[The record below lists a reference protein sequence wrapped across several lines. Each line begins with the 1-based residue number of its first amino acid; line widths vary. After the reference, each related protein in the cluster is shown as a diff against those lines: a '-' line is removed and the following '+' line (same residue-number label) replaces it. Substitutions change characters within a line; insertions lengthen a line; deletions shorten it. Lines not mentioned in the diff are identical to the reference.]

1 MNQGSQWSV
10 IVCAGAILA
19 AGALAEPVQ
28 PEPAKP
34 AVVKPEAVKP
44 EAPVAPAMR
53 EVFPG
58 VRIDLAGKTVEIDGL
73 VPVNAHTKADLKVF
87 LETTVCGYDSKEHES
102 LVVTKAK
109 PSQVHAALLMLGLK
123 PGKPGAWK
131 LEEKKWVGV
140 PPTGDEVEV
149 RFVITEADG
158 TQREE
163 DPAEWIV
170 NIKDGKSLKAI
181 ATDAKWVF
189 AGSKLAEKKPSP
201 RAPGEGALPQSGPAG
216 GAPDAKPGPEYYVAD
231 TEGTLIGLTS
241 FGTETIGLT
250 AMYNPDNDKEAP
262 EWIASRERTPE
273 VGAKVVVRVRGR
285 KGGS

>member
-1 MNQGSQWSV
+1 MNRNACWSLV
-10 IVCAGAILA
+10 ASVGAVLGAGAA
-19 AGALAEPVQ
+19 FEPVQ
-28 PEPAKP
+28 VEPVKP
-34 AVVKPEAVKP
+34 AATNPAAMAP
-44 EAPVAPAMR
+44 APVLR

-58 VRIDLAGKTVEIDGL
+58 VRVDLAGRVVEFDGM

-140 PPTGDEVEV
+140 PPSGDEVEV
-149 RFVITEADG
+149 RFVVANADG

-163 DPAEWIV
+163 DPADWIV
-170 NIKDGKSLKAI
+170 NIKDGKPLKAI
-181 ATDAKWVF
+181 ASEAKWVF
-189 AGSKLAEKKPSP
+189 AGSKLVAKKPTA
-201 RAPGEGALPQSGPAG
+201 RAPGEGSVPQGALVTPPN
-216 GAPDAKPGPEYYVAD
+216 PEAKAEPEFYVAD
-231 TEGTLIGLTS
+231 TEGTLVGLAS

-262 EWIASRERTPE
+262 EWIASREKTPE
-273 VGAKVVVRVRGR
+273 IGTKVVVRVRA
-285 KGGS
+285 KKAGG

>member
-1 MNQGSQWSV
+1 MLIACASMVVAAS
-10 IVCAGAILA
+10 AGA
-19 AGALAEPVQ
+19 EPIQ
-28 PEPAKP
+28 PEP
-34 AVVKPEAVKP
+34 VKPEVGKP
-44 EAPVAPAMR
+44 EAAAGPAMR

-58 VRIDLAGKTVEIDGL
+58 VRIDLAGKTVEFDGM
-73 VPVNAHTKADLKVF
+73 VPVNAHTKADLRVF

-102 LVVTKAK
+102 LVVTKVK

-131 LEEKKWVGV
+131 LEDKKWVGV

-149 RFVITEADG
+149 RFVITGADG
-158 TQREE
+158 TRREE
-163 DPAEWIV
+163 DPAEWIL
-170 NIKDGKSLKAI
+170 NIKDGRSLKAI

-201 RAPGEGALPQSGPAG
+201 RAPGEGALPPSAPAG

-231 TEGTLIGLTS
+231 IEGTLIGLTS

-262 EWIASRERTPE
+262 EWIASREKVPE
-273 VGAKVVVRVRGR
+273 VGAKVVVRVGV
-285 KGGS
+285 KKVGA